1 MAMNPMQRRARNSF
15 LTGVLIT
22 LIIMAVAVVIL
33 LDKINKLNEDKE
45 KLIALQKKY
54 YVLAEDVKSGDEITE
69 DKLVTETV
77 QTTVSQDENLTPTDF
92 YEVDDD
98 GNEFLVDYVSKLD
111 LPAGTIITKNMVS
124 EVNEK
129 LENDQRIQEYSM
141 IILPSQL
148 VEGDYID
155 IRFEMPSGVDYIVL
169 SKKKVLKCNQNTVWL
184 KMSEGDLLTLNN
196 AIVESYQAEGSKLYA
211 TTYIEAG
218 IQEAAIANYPVN
230 PSVLNL
236 IQRNPNIVVEA
247 KNALISR
254 YNNEVEG
261 RMAEIDSSVAQNKG
275 AVQEGIQKEVDSLRS
290 ERENFLS
297 QLDGENGE

>member
-141 IILPSQL
+141 VILPSQL